1 MSRLALSRVALVMLL
16 AATTSHVFAQVGQ
29 GSEPAAMHPA
39 AMAVGPRL
47 SGVVA
52 VGGEARLAVLEI
64 PGRGGRLVRV
74 GDTLS
79 DGSRVTAMGLDWV
92 RLAGRDGERL
102 IRLEGAGDAPVA
114 YETRSTPGRSD
125 ASGSADH
132 PDGPGM
138 GAAEESGPKMLI
150 LEPELQELIDGVAVT
165 QGASVES
172 LADVIGAFHG
182 WPADAEIAISDLSF
196 NPFPDAAAV
205 KAALEEAGMVRVRV
219 GSGEGERMHYLGA
232 RPEVPPGDEN
242 EQSVPQ

>member
-1 MSRLALSRVALVMLL
+1 MSRQVPSRVALVMLL
-16 AATTSHVFAQVGQ
+16 AATTSYVLAQADQ
-29 GSEPAAMHPA
+29 GTESAAIHRA
-39 AMAVGPRL
+39 AIEVGPRL

-52 VGGEARLAVLEI
+52 VGGKARLAVLEI

-102 IRLEGAGDAPVA
+102 IRLEGTGDAPFA
-114 YETRSTPGRSD
+114 SETRSTPGRSG
-125 ASGSADH
+125 APGSADH

-138 GAAEESGPKMLI
+138 GAAEEADPQVLTV
-150 LEPELQELIDGVAVT
+150 EPELQELIDGVTAT
-165 QGASVES
+165 DGASVES

-182 WPADAEIAISDLSF
+182 WPADAEIVLSDLSF

-205 KAALEEAGMVRVRV
+205 KAALNEAGMVRVRV

-232 RPEVPPGDEN
+232 RPEVLRGDEN
-242 EQSVPQ
+242 DQAVPQ